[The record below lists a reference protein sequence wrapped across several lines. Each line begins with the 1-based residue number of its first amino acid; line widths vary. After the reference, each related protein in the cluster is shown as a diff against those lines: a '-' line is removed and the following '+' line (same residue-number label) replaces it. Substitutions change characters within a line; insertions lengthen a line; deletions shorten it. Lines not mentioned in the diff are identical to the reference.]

1 MAVTMK
7 LKYIDELSGGRKRF
21 RRRWPKDVAEFRG
34 ETFFQKPL
42 KARSGH
48 AMVTEWETLSAEFEA
63 IVAAHRRSV
72 EERESM
78 SPRALWQEAQQ
89 EAQRLLEGAH
99 GGDEVARQVLA
110 EDIAQSQGDPMLYR
124 AVIQPDAAPPAYTL
138 ADAFDL
144 YEREKVDE
152 SQGRGPRNRLA
163 RVRKKTEEALGKLS
177 KLPIANL
184 RRQHGRKLLDH
195 LQNSKTSSGNPLSAE
210 TIRRELNAVRA
221 IVELA
226 LVEFD
231 LVGTVANP
239 FRKLEVKTS
248 GAAPRVDRDARL
260 PLPVGVI
267 AKVRER
273 LSRAK
278 RSELFLIWRLLEGT
292 GCRPSEISGLRV
304 EDVMIDHATPHI
316 RIIWHKDRHL
326 KTGASHRLIPL
337 AGDALEAAQEA
348 VKLAAGETL
357 LFPHYAREGGFD
369 RLSATLNKHVR
380 AVTGDRRH
388 VVYSLRHN
396 FKDKLIEAGAD
407 PRIEH
412 RIMGHAA
419 GNLGDRVYGS
429 EEAWLKAAAEVVR
442 KAVQA
447 PSGPRQVHYRGS
459 HSCRPARLR
468 AGLCA

>member
-1 MAVTMK
+1 MVVTMK
-7 LKYIDELSGGRKRF
+7 LKHIDDLGGGRKRF
-21 RRRWPKDVAEFRG
+21 RRRWPKDIAEIRG

-42 KARSGH
+42 KAHTGP
-48 AMVTEWETLSAEFEA
+48 AMVTEWQTLSTEFEA
-63 IVAAHRRSV
+63 IVAAHRRSA

-78 SPRALWQEAQQ
+78 SPRVLWQEAQL

-99 GGDEVARQVLA
+99 GGEEVVRRVLA
-110 EDIAQSQGDPMLYR
+110 EDIAQRQGDPMLYR

-144 YEREKVDE
+144 YERVKIDE

-163 RVRKKTEEALGKLS
+163 RVRKKTEEALGKLP

-184 RRQHGRKLLDH
+184 RRQHGRKLLDQ
-195 LQNSKTSSGNPLSAE
+195 LLASKTSTGNRLSAE
-210 TIRRELNAVRA
+210 TIKRELNAVRA

-239 FRKLEVKTS
+239 FRKLEVKTN
-248 GAAPRVDRDARL
+248 GAAPTVDRNARL
-260 PLPVGVI
+260 PLPVEVI
-267 AKVRER
+267 ANVRER
-273 LSRAK
+273 LSRSK
-278 RSELFLIWRLLEGT
+278 RPELLLIWRLLEGT
-292 GCRPSEISGLRV
+292 GCRPSEISGLRL
-304 EDVMIDHATPHI
+304 EDLKIDHSTPHI
-316 RIIWHKDRHL
+316 HVTWHEDRRI
-326 KTGASHRLIPL
+326 KTKASHRLVPL

-348 VKLAAGETL
+348 VKLAEDEIL
-357 LFPHYAREGGFD
+357 LFPHYAREGGAE
-369 RLSATLNKHVR
+369 RLSAALNKHVR
-380 AVTGDRRH
+380 AVTDDKRH

-429 EEAWLKAAAEVVR
+429 EDAWLKVAVEVVR
-442 KAVQA
+442 KAV
-447 PSGPRQVHYRGS
+447 
-459 HSCRPARLR
+459 
-468 AGLCA
+468 

>member
-7 LKYIDELSGGRKRF
+7 LKYIDELGGGRKRF
-21 RRRWPKDVAEFRG
+21 RRRWPKDVAEVRG

-42 KARSGH
+42 KARSGP

-144 YEREKVDE
+144 YEREKIDE

-177 KLPIANL
+177 KLPIADL

-195 LQNSKTSSGNPLSAE
+195 LQSSKTSTGNHLSAE
-210 TIRRELNAVRA
+210 TIRRELDLVRA
-221 IVELA
+221 LTELA

-239 FRKLEVKTS
+239 FRKLEVRQTS
-248 GAAPRVDRDARL
+248 GAAPSVERNARL
-260 PLPVGVI
+260 PLPVEVI
-267 AKVRER
+267 ANVRER
-273 LSRAK
+273 LSRSK
-278 RSELFLIWRLLEGT
+278 RPELLLIWRLLEGT
-292 GCRPSEISGLRV
+292 GCRPSEISVLRL
-304 EDVMIDHATPHI
+304 EDLKLDHETPHI
-316 RIIWHKDRHL
+316 HVTWHEDRRI
-326 KTGASHRLIPL
+326 KTAASHRLVPL

-348 VKLAAGETL
+348 VKLAEGETL
-357 LFPHYAREGGFD
+357 LFPHYARESGAE
-369 RLSATLNKHVR
+369 RLSAALNKHVR
-380 AVTGDRRH
+380 AVTDDRRH

-429 EEAWLKAAAEVVR
+429 EAAWLKVAAEAVR
-442 KAVQA
+442 RAV
-447 PSGPRQVHYRGS
+447 G
-459 HSCRPARLR
+459 
-468 AGLCA
+468 

>member
-7 LKYIDELSGGRKRF
+7 LKHIDDLGGGRKRF
-21 RRRWPKDVAEFRG
+21 RRRWPKDVAEVRG
-34 ETFFQKPL
+34 ETFFQKSL
-42 KARSGH
+42 KAHTGP

-63 IVAAHRRSV
+63 IVAAHRRSAQ
-72 EERESM
+72 ERESM

-99 GGDEVARQVLA
+99 GGDEVVRRVLA
-110 EDIAQSQGDPMLYR
+110 EDIAQRQGDPMLYR

-144 YEREKVDE
+144 YEREKIYE

-163 RVRKKTEEALGKLS
+163 RVRRKTEEALGKLS

-195 LQNSKTSSGNPLSAE
+195 LLVCKTSTGNPLSAE
-210 TIRRELNAVRA
+210 TIKRELTAVRA

-239 FRKLEVKTS
+239 FRKLEVKSNGDKPTADLN
-248 GAAPRVDRDARL
+248 GRL
-260 PLPVGVI
+260 SLPEKTI
-267 AKVRER
+267 AQVRER
-273 LSRAK
+273 LSRSK
-278 RSELFLIWRLLEGT
+278 RPELLLIWRLLEGT
-292 GCRPSEISGLRV
+292 GCRPSEISGLRLA
-304 EDVMIDHATPHI
+304 DVKIDHDIPHI
-316 RIIWHKDRHL
+316 HVTWHEDRRI
-326 KTGASHRLIPL
+326 KTKASHRLVPL
-337 AGDALEAAQEA
+337 VGDALEAAQEA
-348 VKLAAGETL
+348 IQLAGGGTL
-357 LFPHYAREGGFD
+357 LFPHYASEGGAE
-369 RLSATLNKHVR
+369 RLSAALNKHVR
-380 AVTGDRRH
+380 KVTDDRRH

-396 FKDKLIEAGAD
+396 FKDKLIEVKAD
-407 PRIEH
+407 PRIEY

-429 EEAWLKAAAEVVR
+429 EQAWLKVAAEVVR

-447 PSGPRQVHYRGS
+447 H
-459 HSCRPARLR
+459 
-468 AGLCA
+468 

>member
-1 MAVTMK
+1 MVVTMK

-21 RRRWPKDVAEFRG
+21 RRRWPKDVAEVRG
-34 ETFFQKPL
+34 ETVFQKPL
-42 KARSGH
+42 KARSGP
-48 AMVTEWETLSAEFEA
+48 AMVAEWEVLSAEFEA

-72 EERESM
+72 EERENM
-78 SPRALWQEAQQ
+78 SPRARWQEALQ

-99 GGDEVARQVLA
+99 GGDELVRQVLA
-110 EDIAQSQGDPMLYR
+110 EDIARHQGDPMLYR

-144 YEREKVDE
+144 YAREKIDD

-177 KLPIANL
+177 KLPIAEL
-184 RRQHGRKLLDH
+184 RRQHGRKLLGH
-195 LQNSKTSSGNPLSAE
+195 LQNSKTPTGNPLSAG
-210 TIRRELNAVRA
+210 TIRRELNTVRA

-231 LVGTVANP
+231 LVNNVANP

-248 GAAPRVDRDARL
+248 GAAPTVDRKARL
-260 PLPVGVI
+260 PLPVEVI

-273 LSRAK
+273 LSRSK
-278 RSELFLIWRLLEGT
+278 RPELLLIWRLLEGT
-292 GCRPSEISGLRV
+292 GCRPSEISGLRLK
-304 EDVMIDHATPHI
+304 DVKIDHETPHI
-316 RIIWHKDRHL
+316 HVTWHEDRRI
-326 KTGASHRLIPL
+326 KTEASHRLVPL
-337 AGDALEAAQEA
+337 AGDALEAAQGA
-348 VKLAAGETL
+348 IKLAEGETL
-357 LFPHYAREGGFD
+357 LFPHYAREGGAE
-369 RLSATLNKHVR
+369 RLSAAMNKHVR
-380 AVTGDRRH
+380 AVTDDRRH

-429 EEAWLKAAAEVVR
+429 EAAWLKVAAEVVR
-442 KAVQA
+442 RAV
-447 PSGPRQVHYRGS
+447 G
-459 HSCRPARLR
+459 
-468 AGLCA
+468 

>member
-7 LKYIDELSGGRKRF
+7 LKYIDALSGGRKRF
-21 RRRWPKDVAEFRG
+21 RRRWPKDVAEVRG

-89 EAQRLLEGAH
+89 EAQRLLEGAR
-99 GGDEVARQVLA
+99 GGDEVVRQVLA

-124 AVIQPDAAPPAYTL
+124 AIIQPDAAPPAYTL
-138 ADAFDL
+138 ADAFGL
-144 YEREKVDE
+144 YEREKIDE

-163 RVRKKTEEALGKLS
+163 RVRRKTEEALGKLS

-195 LQNSKTSSGNPLSAE
+195 LQSSKTSTGNPLSAE

-248 GAAPRVDRDARL
+248 SAAPSVDRNARL
-260 PLPVGVI
+260 PLPVEVI
-267 AKVRER
+267 ANVRER
-273 LSRAK
+273 LSRSK
-278 RSELFLIWRLLEGT
+278 RPELLLIWRLLEGT
-292 GCRPSEISGLRV
+292 GCRPSEISGLRL
-304 EDVMIDHATPHI
+304 EDVKIDHDTPHI
-316 RIIWHKDRHL
+316 HVTWHEDRRI
-326 KTGASHRLIPL
+326 KTKASHRLVPL

-348 VKLAAGETL
+348 VKLAEGGTL
-357 LFPHYAREGGFD
+357 LFPHYAREGGAE
-369 RLSATLNKHVR
+369 RLSAALNKHVR
-380 AVTGDRRH
+380 AVTDDRRH

-419 GNLGDRVYGS
+419 GNLGDRVCGS
-429 EEAWLKAAAEVVR
+429 EEAWLKVAAEVMR
-442 KAVQA
+442 RAVQA
-447 PSGPRQVHYRGS
+447 P
-459 HSCRPARLR
+459 
-468 AGLCA
+468 

>member
-21 RRRWPKDVAEFRG
+21 RRRWPKDVAEVRG
-34 ETFFQKPL
+34 ETFCQKPL
-42 KARSGH
+42 KARSGP

-63 IVAAHRRSV
+63 VVAAHRRSV

-78 SPRALWQEAQQ
+78 SPRVLWQEAQQ

-99 GGDEVARQVLA
+99 GGDEVVRRELA
-110 EDIAQSQGDPMLYR
+110 EDIAQRQGDPMLYK
-124 AVIQPDAAPPAYTL
+124 AVIQPEAAPPAYTL

-144 YEREKVDE
+144 YEREKIDE

-163 RVRKKTEEALGKLS
+163 RVRRKAEQALGKLS
-177 KLPIANL
+177 KLPIADL

-195 LQNSKTSSGNPLSAE
+195 LQSSTTSTGNPLSSG
-210 TIRRELNAVRA
+210 TVRRELDLVRA
-221 IVELA
+221 LTELA

-231 LVGTVANP
+231 LVGAVANP

-248 GAAPRVDRDARL
+248 GAAPTVERNARL
-260 PLPVGVI
+260 PLPDTVI
-267 AKVRER
+267 SQVRER
-273 LSRAK
+273 LSRSK
-278 RSELFLIWRLLEGT
+278 RPELLLIWRLLEGT
-292 GCRPSEISGLRV
+292 GCRPSEISGLRL
-304 EDVMIDHATPHI
+304 EDVKIDHETPHI
-316 RIIWHKDRHL
+316 HVTWHEDRRI
-326 KTGASHRLIPL
+326 KTKASHRLVPL

-348 VKLAAGETL
+348 VKLAEGGTL
-357 LFPHYAREGGFD
+357 LFPHYAREGGAE
-369 RLSATLNKHVR
+369 RLSAALNKHVR
-380 AVTGDRRH
+380 AVTDDRRH

-412 RIMGHAA
+412 RIMGHSA

-442 KAVQA
+442 RAV
-447 PSGPRQVHYRGS
+447 G
-459 HSCRPARLR
+459 
-468 AGLCA
+468 